1 MPASAKKKSTPSSD
15 APTKLAS
22 ADSQPSS
29 SSESTPGV
37 TEKNAAK
44 LHKRSRS
51 GCFTCRLRR
60 KKCDEKHPSC
70 GACINLNVKC
80 EYKRPI
86 WWGNAEQRKIQ
97 KERIKNKIKQT
108 KMNERNGSL
117 TGRIGFPNHPSLMP
131 SPNQAVNHA
140 VDASGLSRS
149 VAVTS
154 PTSPEFEFGRPIF
167 PDQYDIF
174 ASHLP
179 TPAINQPLYG
189 SYATPFEIDVK
200 TERQTYIN
208 EMPLQHNAASSTFSN
223 FAPPQLNAPL
233 PPFQCE
239 EWFQDEGFPQVAP
252 ALPGID
258 PALCEQSIEQTYAM
272 LQANIPV
279 SDHDR
284 PLLDHFIHNVL
295 RIIFPV
301 LEAHQ
306 RGHIRAQAILQALET
321 NKCYLH
327 CCLSVSAIH
336 LKTTEGIVS
345 EQIDHDIMRHR
356 FEAVSQLCLALG
368 EDTKHEE
375 ILDATLA
382 MIFFHCSV
390 GPADDYLP
398 DIPWFDHFQAA
409 TNLVH
414 RLGLPTAGPTCGH
427 PYMLPP
433 FNMTL
438 TSWIDILGS
447 TMHGRTPE
455 FAHMY
460 RSKHLSGASSG
471 LRELMG
477 CDDRV
482 MYLISE
488 IACLDALKNEGRI
501 DEMSVCSHVSA
512 LGRQLEF
519 TEPMDQTIESPYSPT
534 GALRPDVLTKNMTAV
549 YRIAA
554 RIYLCSLVPG
564 FDRSQPSNLNLVAA
578 AANTIECIPSG
589 PEGYDRSLVWPLLIT
604 GAYSS
609 PGSHFRTLL
618 AERVVALG
626 DTADLGSFGRMYRL
640 LQEVWRISDD
650 AAEPLYGVEECSSS
664 SSASSVKIE
673 DSDTPPQDINDTE
686 WILKEVKPPP
696 VHWRDVMQ
704 QNGWDYLLL

>member
-1 MPASAKKKSTPSSD
+1 MPASARKKSTSSND
-15 APTKLAS
+15 APSRAS
-22 ADSQPSS
+22 NDSQPSS
-29 SSESTPGV
+29 SSEGTST
-37 TEKNAAK
+37 TTAEKTTVK

-70 GACINLNVKC
+70 GACNNLCVKC

-108 KMNERNGSL
+108 KMNERNGTL
-117 TGRIGFPNHPSLMP
+117 TGRIGLHHLHHFVSS
-131 SPNQAVNHA
+131 SPDQPLDSA
-140 VDASGLSRS
+140 VDSSGHSRS
-149 VAVTS
+149 VAVSS
-154 PTSPEFEFGRPIF
+154 PTSPEFEFGRPAF
-167 PDQYDIF
+167 PEQYDIF

-179 TPAINQPLYG
+179 TPAVNQPVYG
-189 SYATPFEIDVK
+189 PYPPFEIDVK

-208 EMPLQHNAASSTFSN
+208 EVPLHHNAFSSTFSS
-223 FAPPQLNAPL
+223 FAPPQLDAPL
-233 PPFQCE
+233 PTFPCE
-239 EWFQDEGFPQVAP
+239 DWYQDECFPQAP
-252 ALPGID
+252 QLPGID

-336 LKTTEGIVS
+336 LKTTEGIVG

-409 TNLVH
+409 SNLVN
-414 RLGLPTAGPTCGH
+414 RLGLPTAGPTCGI

-433 FNMTL
+433 FNMSL
-438 TSWIDILGS
+438 ASWIDILGS
-447 TMHGRTPE
+447 TIHGRTPE

-460 RSKHLSGASSG
+460 RSKHLSGSSSG

-519 TEPMDQTIESPYSPT
+519 TEPVDQALESPYTST
-534 GALRPDVLTKNMTAV
+534 GALRPDILTKNMTAV

-564 FDRSQPSNLNLVAA
+564 FDCSQPSNLNLVAA
-578 AANTIECIPSG
+578 AANAVQYIPSG
-589 PEGYDRSLVWPLLIT
+589 PDGFDRSLVWPLLIT

-609 PGSHFRTLL
+609 PGSHFRAVL
-618 AERVVALG
+618 AERVAALG
-626 DTADLGSFGRMYRL
+626 DHADLGSFGRMYRV
-640 LQEVWRISDD
+640 LQEVWRIADD
-650 AAEPLYGVEECSSS
+650 DAEPLYGVEESPASSS
-664 SSASSVKIE
+664 GTPVKVE
-673 DSDTPPQDINDTE
+673 ESDSPDDISKTE
-686 WILKEVKPPP
+686 WVLKEVKRPP
-696 VHWRDVMQ
+696 VHWRDVMH

>member
-1 MPASAKKKSTPSSD
+1 MPSAAKKRSAALKKASIDSSVSSGSEETSTTASD
-15 APTKLAS
+15 KAT
-22 ADSQPSS
+22 
-29 SSESTPGV
+29 
-37 TEKNAAK
+37 AAK

-70 GACINLNVKC
+70 SACVNLCVSC
-80 EYKRPI
+80 EYKRPM
-86 WWGNAEQRKIQ
+86 WWANADLRKHH
-97 KERIKNKIKQT
+97 KEVIKQKIKQT
-108 KMNERNGSL
+108 KMNERNASIPGMVEP
-117 TGRIGFPNHPSLMP
+117 PNRRPSMTAL
-131 SPNQAVNHA
+131 
-140 VDASGLSRS
+140 
-149 VAVTS
+149 S
-154 PTSPEFEFGRPIF
+154 PTSPEYEFGRPVFAEPVEMF
-167 PDQYDIF
+167 P
-174 ASHLP
+174 AHMSNPALP
-179 TPAINQPLYG
+179 QPVYG
-189 SYATPFEIDVK
+189 PYGPYEIDVK

-208 EMPLQHNAASSTFSN
+208 DVPLRHDSTSSTFST

-233 PPFQCE
+233 PTFPGE
-239 EWFQDEGFPQVAP
+239 EFFHEDYFPQPAG

-258 PALCEQSIEQTYAM
+258 PALADQSLAQTYAM

-295 RIIFPV
+295 RMIFPV

-327 CCLSVSAIH
+327 CCLSVAAIH
-336 LKTTEGIVS
+336 LKTTEGFVG

-356 FEAVSQLCLALG
+356 FDAVSQLCLALG
-368 EDTKHEE
+368 EDTQHEE

-409 TNLVH
+409 SNLVN
-414 RLGLPTAGPTCGH
+414 RLGLPNAVTTCGNQL
-427 PYMLPP
+427 MLPP
-433 FNMTL
+433 FSMTL

-447 TMHGRTPE
+447 TIHGKTPE
-455 FAHMY
+455 FAHTY
-460 RSKHLSGASSG
+460 RSKHLTGSSSG

-488 IACLDALKNEGRI
+488 ITCLDALKGEGRV

-519 TEPMDQTIESPYSPT
+519 TEPADQTLESPFCHAT
-534 GALRPDVLTKNMTAV
+534 GILRPEILTKNMTNV
-549 YRIAA
+549 FRIAA

-564 FDRSQPSNLNLVAA
+564 FDRNQPSNLNLVTAVA
-578 AANTIECIPSG
+578 TAMHYIPAG
-589 PEGYDRSLVWPLLIT
+589 QDGFDRSLVWPLLIA
-604 GAYSS
+604 GVFSAPSS
-609 PGSHFRTLL
+609 PFRTVL
-618 AERVVALG
+618 ADRAAALG
-626 DTADLGSFGRMYRL
+626 DHAELGSFGRMYRV
-640 LQEVWRISDD
+640 LQEVWRVSDD
-650 AAEPLYGVEECSSS
+650 PVDTFCTVKENSESVSPVKVEG
-664 SSASSVKIE
+664 SAS
-673 DSDTPPQDINDTE
+673 PQPNGDE
-686 WILKEVKPPP
+686 WVQPQI
-696 VHWRDVMQ
+696 HWRDVLK
-704 QNGWDYLLL
+704 QNGWNYLLI